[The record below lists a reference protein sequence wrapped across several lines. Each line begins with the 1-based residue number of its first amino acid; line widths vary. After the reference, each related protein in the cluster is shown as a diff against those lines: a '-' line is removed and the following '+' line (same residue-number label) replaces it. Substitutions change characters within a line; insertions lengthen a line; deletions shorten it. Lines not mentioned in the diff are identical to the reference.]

1 MGGRQERQ
9 IFCCIAASDRESMM
23 NGLSGLHDVGGVGMA
38 EIDVVGIELEVADIG
53 AAKKT
58 ANGRG
63 TSGGSTEFS
72 PKSWP
77 IANHGPLPWPP

>member
-1 MGGRQERQ
+1 
-9 IFCCIAASDRESMM
+9 
-23 NGLSGLHDVGGVGMA
+23 MA
-38 EIDVVGIELEVADIG
+38 EIDVAVMAEIDVGIG

-72 PKSWP
+72 PKSTP
-77 IANHGPLPWPP
+77 VASHGPLPWPT